1 MNLLQPSDK
10 NLLQEESTRTH
21 IMFKTR
27 GWPHTGYVCP
37 LNDIRKDD
45 TSFNTLNWKHM
56 VVKPK
61 WILGMLLL
69 KAATFFF

>member
-1 MNLLQPSDK
+1 
-10 NLLQEESTRTH
+10 
-21 IMFKTR
+21 MFKTR